1 MARLLVALM
10 SAALLLTPVPAWAH
24 EKWFVDQ
31 SSHPVDW
38 SLVLS
43 SRTLIALG
51 VALIFVAIFTLLQ
64 RAIGD
69 PDWPRL
75 PIFHR
80 MAPGAMTLLA
90 VQTAIAL
97 IFTAVQPALL
107 APNLHLPSTPLG
119 YTLAAVEVLVA
130 FSFITGLGDHVGAAA
145 LALLWLACAVLFG
158 LPDALEQLLYIG
170 IGVAIFV
177 IGRTAPLAELPRPPF
192 SSPEWGPRALMILR
206 TVSGLS
212 FLSLALIDKIWTP
225 GLGLAFLQQ
234 YPHFNVL
241 RLAGF
246 QWATDDAFVLLAG
259 LVETTIGALLISG
272 RLTRVVILGM
282 WLPFNLTVPFLPP
295 VEMLGHL
302 PIFGIMYLL
311 LVYGSGSPS
320 RHARF
325 PTEKE
330 REDSSDTLTPAL
342 SQRQMES
349 EGSR

>member
-1 MARLLVALM
+1 MARLFIALV
-10 SAALLLTPVPAWAH
+10 SAALALAPAPAKAH

-43 SRTLIALG
+43 SRTLIAIG
-51 VALIFVAIFTLLQ
+51 VALVFVAIFTLLQ
-64 RAIGD
+64 RAIGN

-80 MAPGAMTLLA
+80 MAPGAMTLLS

-97 IFTAVQPALL
+97 ISTAVQPALL
-107 APNLHLPSTPLG
+107 AANLHLPSTTLG
-119 YTLAAVEVLVA
+119 YTLAALEVLVA
-130 FSFITGLGDHVGAAA
+130 FSFITGLGDRIGASA

-170 IGVAIFV
+170 IAVAIFV

-206 TVSGLS
+206 VISGVS
-212 FLSLALIDKIWTP
+212 FLCLAIMDKIWTP
-225 GLGLAFLQQ
+225 GLGLAFLQE

-241 RLAGF
+241 RLAGLE
-246 QWATDDAFVLLAG
+246 WATDDLFVFLAG
-259 LVETTIGALLISG
+259 IVETTIGALLISG

-311 LVYGSGSPS
+311 LVYGSGSAS
-320 RHARF
+320 EHARL
-325 PTEKE
+325 PTEEE
-330 REDSSDTLTPAL
+330 R
-342 SQRQMES
+342 SQV
-349 EGSR
+349 GSGGL